1 LQEMDNL
8 IKKIIDNIERVIRGK
23 RDVIE
28 LSLVPLFAE
37 GHLIFQDVPGV
48 GKSTLAEAIARSIG
62 GIYHR
67 IQFTSDL
74 LPSDVIGTNVF
85 DRVSNEFK
93 FRKGPI
99 FSNIVLAD
107 EINRASPK
115 TQSALLEAMNESTV
129 TADGITYELPGP
141 FFVIATENPV
151 EFAGTYPLP
160 ESELDRFMMSLPIGY
175 PDESVER
182 EIVLKG
188 KKHEA
193 KNLFPV
199 SSTTDV
205 LLIIEKAKKVFIDE
219 SVLNYAMSIVK
230 STRNNKFIKIGVSVR
245 GSMEF
250 IKAVK
255 AFALIKG
262 RDYVVPDDVKIIA
275 SFALPHRIILK
286 ESEKNFDKEIIK
298 QILEEISVPL

>member
-1 LQEMDNL
+1 MDNL

-23 RDVIE
+23 RDVIA

-160 ESELDRFMMSLPIGY
+160 ESELDRFMMSLSIGY

-188 KKHEA
+188 KKHET

-199 SSTTDV
+199 SSTKDV
-205 LLIIEKAKKVFIDE
+205 LLVIEKAKAVFIEE

-230 STRNNKFIKIGVSVR
+230 STRKNKFIKIGVSVR

>member
-1 LQEMDNL
+1 MDNL

-62 GIYHR
+62 GIYRR

-115 TQSALLEAMNESTV
+115 TQSALLEAMNEATV
-129 TADGITYELPGP
+129 TADGITYELPRP
-141 FFVIATENPV
+141 FFVIATENPA
-151 EFAGTYPLP
+151 EFAGTYLLP
-160 ESELDRFMMSLPIGY
+160 ESELDRFMMSLSIGY

-193 KNLFPV
+193 KNLSPV

-205 LLIIEKAKKVFIDE
+205 LLIIEKAKTVFIEE

-230 STRNNKFIKIGVSVR
+230 STRNNKFIKIGISVR

-255 AFALIKG
+255 VFALIKG
-262 RDYVVPDDVKIIA
+262 RDYVVPDDVKTIA

-298 QILEEISVPL
+298 QILEETSVPL